1 MSKCLEEMEQ
11 GLRERAVEWGEVKGG
26 EGECVAYG
34 KAAAERP
41 VRFPMD
47 FVFVRNAARKYPTN
61 PENPA
66 QRCNVPSVDR

>member
-11 GLRERAVEWGEVKGG
+11 GLRERAVEWGEGKDG
-26 EGECVAYG
+26 EGECVVCG
-34 KAAAERP
+34 KAAEKRP

-47 FVFVRNAARKYPTN
+47 FAFVRNAARKYPTN

-66 QRCNVPSVDR
+66 QRCNVPSVAR